1 MDQSDQACDCQWES
15 DSSHADVEM
24 KNSNFSFFFF
34 SVPSPG
40 QRLKHSN
47 RLGAVFAGGGGVSVK
62 CNLARRAPTR
72 THQNKSP
79 ENKAGRNPGR
89 VALEKTVSVS
99 PGLSVP
105 ETAAGGE
112 DEKQFSRAEG
122 AEGAEPRFSRDNLAF
137 QGDKA
142 ELISGPGRLRRAD
155 YSELRSQGGKSRAE
169 IISDSGGTTLEAPPF
184 FFFFHFIHSIT
195 ACKQETGSSGSPVQL

>member
-1 MDQSDQACDCQWES
+1 M
-15 DSSHADVEM
+15 
-24 KNSNFSFFFF
+24 
-34 SVPSPG
+34 
-40 QRLKHSN
+40 
-47 RLGAVFAGGGGVSVK
+47 FAGGVSVK
-62 CNLARRAPTR
+62 CNLADTRRHALT
-72 THQNKSP
+72 KI
-79 ENKAGRNPGR
+79 KALKTSRQEPRR

-112 DEKQFSRAEG
+112 DEKQFSR

-155 YSELRSQGGKSRAE
+155 YSELRSQRGKSRAE

-184 FFFFHFIHSIT
+184 FFSISFT
-195 ACKQETGSSGSPVQL
+195 A

>member
-1 MDQSDQACDCQWES
+1 M
-15 DSSHADVEM
+15 
-24 KNSNFSFFFF
+24 
-34 SVPSPG
+34 
-40 QRLKHSN
+40 
-47 RLGAVFAGGGGVSVK
+47 FAGGGVSVK
-62 CNLARRAPTR
+62 CNLAGARRHALT
-72 THQNKSP
+72 KI
-79 ENKAGRNPGR
+79 KALKTSRQEPRR

-105 ETAAGGE
+105 EAAAGGE

-155 YSELRSQGGKSRAE
+155 HSELRSQGGKSRAE

-184 FFFFHFIHSIT
+184 FFSISFT
-195 ACKQETGSSGSPVQL
+195 A

>member
-1 MDQSDQACDCQWES
+1 M
-15 DSSHADVEM
+15 
-24 KNSNFSFFFF
+24 
-34 SVPSPG
+34 
-40 QRLKHSN
+40 
-47 RLGAVFAGGGGVSVK
+47 
-62 CNLARRAPTR
+62 
-72 THQNKSP
+72 
-79 ENKAGRNPGR
+79 
-89 VALEKTVSVS
+89 ALEKTVSVS

-112 DEKQFSRAEG
+112 DEKQFSR

-184 FFFFHFIHSIT
+184 FFSISFT
-195 ACKQETGSSGSPVQL
+195 A